1 VFTGII
7 QALGTIKAMERKS
20 GDVALAVHSE
30 KLNIADAELGDSIA
44 VNGVCLTVIK
54 KEDQVFWADVSV
66 ETLQHT
72 TLRELAPGSTVNLEC
87 ALLPTTPL
95 GGHIVSGHVD
105 GVGKIVSMQSDARS
119 TRFVIR
125 VPDELA
131 RYIAKKGSVA
141 IDGAS
146 LTVNNVDGNEFD
158 INIIPHTMDNTIFSG
173 YKVGSEINIEVDVIA
188 RYVERLALG
197 DKAAQK
203 GSGMSLDFLAEHGF
217 LNK

>member
-1 VFTGII
+1 MFTGII
-7 QALGTIKAMERKS
+7 QALGTIKSLERKD
-20 GDVALAVHSE
+20 GDVLLAVQSDT
-30 KLNIADAELGDSIA
+30 LDISSAALGDSIA

-54 KEDQVFWADVSV
+54 KDSSVFWADVSV
-66 ETLQHT
+66 ETLEHT
-72 TLRELAPGSTVNLEC
+72 TLRELSAGSTVNLEC

-105 GVGKIVSMQSDARS
+105 GVGKITSMQGDARS
-119 TRFVIR
+119 TRFLVQ
-125 VPDELA
+125 VPDDLA

-146 LTVNNVDGNEFD
+146 LTVNSVDGNEFD
-158 INIIPHTMDNTIFSG
+158 INIIPHTMSNTIFSG
-173 YKVGSEINIEVDVIA
+173 YKVGSELNIEVDVIS

-203 GSGMSLDFLAEHGF
+203 GSGLSLSFLAENGF